1 MKKNFKK
8 VASSVI
14 EVKSLLKKLNQD
26 DKGYIDNAKEALK
39 VLETLTEYEKSEV
52 MKDIYVK
59 YKYFD
64 AKDAIKMEND
74 IKVSTPVMKL
84 LLSLNK
90 FSKNYSENVKLVLK
104 KVYELTAAQINLIL
118 KNKLANEKLAEA
130 KIYYVGNT
138 FVDLDDTLGEYTYN
152 SNKALD
158 MYNNL
163 FPDEKILFKENKEYY
178 NAYSKTML
186 NSVKSLLMKFDLS
199 NETHTS
205 IGSEALFKFD
215 LLPEAYQNNILNNLF
230 YKRKLDKV
238 NYTFDKIKAN
248 ELIEKL
254 HMLYLASIQT
264 NLTSEYFTYAL
275 KLISEFEG
283 LTEGAKKLVETQ
295 SAFQLQIAKEGKE
308 AHPVVYL
315 VESYLPNKNHSK
327 YYEIADI
334 LIAAYDFALTDIQRR
349 YVNKSIDTV
358 ELLDKAREDISIE
371 EYAI

>member
-39 VLETLTEYEKSEV
+39 VLETLTDYEKSEV

-64 AKDAIKMEND
+64 AKDAIKMESD

-84 LLSLNK
+84 LLNLNK

-163 FPDEKILFKENKEYY
+163 FPDEKALFKENKEYY
-178 NAYSKTML
+178 NAYSKTIL

-199 NETHTS
+199 NENHTS

-215 LLPEAYQNNILNNLF
+215 LLPKAYQNNILNNLF

-283 LTEGAKKLVETQ
+283 LTEGAKKLVEAQ
-295 SAFQLQIAKEGKE
+295 AAFQLQIAKEGKE

-371 EYAI
+371 ESAI

>member
-39 VLETLTEYEKSEV
+39 VLETLTDYEKSEV

-84 LLSLNK
+84 LLNLNK

-163 FPDEKILFKENKEYY
+163 FPDEKALFKENKEYY
-178 NAYSKTML
+178 NAYSKTIL

-199 NETHTS
+199 NENHTS

-215 LLPEAYQNNILNNLF
+215 LLPKAYQNNILNNLF

-283 LTEGAKKLVETQ
+283 LTEGAKKLVEAQ
-295 SAFQLQIAKEGKE
+295 AAFQLQIAKEGKE

-371 EYAI
+371 ESAI

>member
-1 MKKNFKK
+1 M
-8 VASSVI
+8 
-14 EVKSLLKKLNQD
+14 
-26 DKGYIDNAKEALK
+26 
-39 VLETLTEYEKSEV
+39 
-52 MKDIYVK
+52 
-59 YKYFD
+59 
-64 AKDAIKMEND
+64 
-74 IKVSTPVMKL
+74 
-84 LLSLNK
+84 
-90 FSKNYSENVKLVLK
+90 
-104 KVYELTAAQINLIL
+104 YELTAAQINLIL

-163 FPDEKILFKENKEYY
+163 FPDEKALFKENKEYY
-178 NAYSKTML
+178 NAYSKTIL

-199 NETHTS
+199 NENHTS

-215 LLPEAYQNNILNNLF
+215 LLPKAYQNNILNNLF

-283 LTEGAKKLVETQ
+283 LTEGAKKLVEAQ
-295 SAFQLQIAKEGKE
+295 AAFQLQIAKEGKE

-371 EYAI
+371 ESAI